1 MVLGVSSP
9 PPPQDAPPVPVNP
22 VRALAA
28 RLSAEED
35 PWYQWATRPRGPRQ
49 RYEDVMLQIRRDL
62 AVLKEP
68 KEYHPDDSFYEKR
81 IVAFRVEALELA
93 KELGL

>member
-1 MVLGVSSP
+1 
-9 PPPQDAPPVPVNP
+9 
-22 VRALAA
+22 
-28 RLSAEED
+28 
-35 PWYQWATRPRGPRQ
+35 
-49 RYEDVMLQIRRDL
+49 MLQIRRDL